1 MITRQI
7 VNGLYVIPTGSV
19 NTFLIDDPKGC
30 VLIDTGFPCSEDKI
44 FEALQELKK
53 PPESLRHIVLTHA
66 HPDHIGSSAALKQ
79 ATGAQTYMHPLDA
92 PIARLGTGFRPLHP
106 APGVASK
113 IMFKL
118 FMRPIDNVEPTNIDH
133 EIEDGETLP
142 IAGGLRVI
150 HVPGHCAG
158 QIALLWPRHGGVLFA
173 ADSCMHLMGLGLTIA
188 YEDVAL
194 GRRSLQRLAGLE
206 FQVATF
212 GHGRSILRN
221 ASSRFKE
228 QWTIGSR

>member
-1 MITRQI
+1 MIARQI
-7 VNGLYVIPTGSV
+7 LKRLYVIPTGSV
-19 NTFLIDDPKGC
+19 NTFLLDDPQGC
-30 VLIDTGFPCSEDKI
+30 VLIDTGFPGSEGKI
-44 FEALQELKK
+44 LVALKELGKS
-53 PPESLRHIVLTHA
+53 PEDVRHIVLTHA
-66 HPDHIGSSAALKQ
+66 HPDHIGSAAALKQ
-79 ATGAQTYMHPLDA
+79 ATKAQTYMHPFDA

-106 APGVASK
+106 APGIALK

-118 FMRPIDNVEPTNIDH
+118 FMRPIDHVEPTYIDH
-133 EIEDGETLP
+133 EIEDGDTLP

-158 QIALLWPRHGGVLFA
+158 QIGLLWSQHGGVLFA

-194 GRRSLQRLAGLE
+194 GRQSLQSLAGLE

-212 GHGRSILRN
+212 GHGRSILRD
-221 ASSRFKE
+221 ASSRFRK
-228 QWTIGSR
+228 QWAPGSH